1 MFCSNCGKELADG
14 TRFCPNCGTPV
25 IRPESSASHTQAN
38 PFEQNDHTTAGEA
51 GGNTGSHA
59 SDGSYQAGAGYQ
71 AGDGYQSGGDYQSGG
86 YQYDNSWQNYS
97 PVIPHRSVA
106 LYIVLSIITCGLFGI
121 YWLVVLVNDLNTAS
135 NEPGETSGIAVLLLG
150 WVTCN
155 IYNIYWLYKAGNRL
169 DALKA
174 ANGEARENR
183 GIIYLIL
190 SLFGLNL
197 VAWAMIQSDLNKMAD
212 ASY

>member
-1 MFCSNCGKELADG
+1 MFCSNCGKELAEG

-25 IRPESSASHTQAN
+25 TRPEGSASNAQAN
-38 PFEQNDHTTAGEA
+38 PFEQNDYTSAGEA
-51 GGNTGSHA
+51 GRNFGSNP
-59 SDGSYQAGAGYQ
+59 SGG
-71 AGDGYQSGGDYQSGG
+71 GYQSGDSYQSGDGYQSGG
-86 YQYDNSWQNYS
+86 YQYDNSWQNDN
-97 PVIPHRSVA
+97 PVIPNRSVA
-106 LYIVLSIITCGLFGI
+106 LYIVLTIITCGLFGI
-121 YWLVVLVNDLNTAS
+121 YWLVVLVNDLNTVT

-183 GIIYLIL
+183 GIISLIL

-197 VAWAMIQSDLNKMAD
+197 VAWDMIQNDLNKLAD
-212 ASY
+212 VSY